1 MTAHLRFRNNRIFLL
16 TWRLLEPGMYCSLF
30 YFLVLSRNI
39 TEQIS
44 DDDDDDDDDDV
55 SESAILARIGLRAMC
70 GCPDQNRPVCA
81 WLLGGF
87 VEFENPC
94 DAMCSYVSSHS
105 LSLSLYLC
113 ARVCTCMS
121 VRVLP

>member
-1 MTAHLRFRNNRIFLL
+1 
-16 TWRLLEPGMYCSLF
+16 MYCSLF

-44 DDDDDDDDDDV
+44 DDDDDDDDV

-105 LSLSLYLC
+105 LSLSL
-113 ARVCTCMS
+113 S
-121 VRVLP
+121 VRACVYMYVRARIAIGVARPRCISIYSIVIIIIIK